1 MEIVL
6 FPFRRGVLLSVVLE
20 DGRRAYWSESLK
32 CCTTSYDEA
41 TSFETDAAA
50 STALGSGRKKMEA
63 AFLKRT
69 GIDLPVQDG

>member
-6 FPFRRGVLLSVVLE
+6 FPTRHGVLLSVVLE
-20 DGRRAYWSESLK
+20 DGRRAFWSESLK
-32 CCTTSYDEA
+32 CWTTTQEEA
-41 TSFETDAAA
+41 TSFETQVAD
-50 STALGSGRKKMEA
+50 TELERGRRKMEA